1 MVRIR
6 HRRRQRPLIRLGEQ
20 DREIAAAWFVVLLAV
35 AAGLSCLGIQRDAAR
50 DCPTTLVTPRA
61 LYRPLAVTE
70 DWEDR
75 PCSSGPCGYTLST
88 HEHDD
93 ESDGAAQHTDDPAA
107 ADSGKDQLPSAPIED
122 TNKEQRELL
131 CS

>member
-6 HRRRQRPLIRLGEQ
+6 HRRRQRPLIRFGEQ
-20 DREIAAAWFVVLLAV
+20 DREIVVAWFVVLLAV
-35 AAGLSCLGIQRDAAR
+35 DAGLSCLSIQQYAAR
-50 DCPTTLVTPRA
+50 DCSTLLTMQRD
-61 LYRPLAVTE
+61 LHRPLAVTE

-88 HEHDD
+88 DEHDD

-107 ADSGKDQLPSAPIED
+107 DSGKDQLPSAPIEN